1 MKNIHAWTGLL
12 KIRLSLAV
20 TFSAVT
26 GSLLYDNSPGPDILI
41 MIGGVF
47 ILACGA
53 AALNQYTERV
63 HDARMDRTMHRPIP
77 GERIEPGNA
86 LLLAIILLITGL
98 SILLITGFIP
108 AFFGSLAVFLYNF
121 VYTALK
127 QVSWFAVVPG
137 ALVGAIPPLIGFTA
151 AGGQG
156 PDTAIILFSSFM
168 FLWQL
173 PHFWLII
180 LRYRS
185 DYLKAGFKTLP
196 ANIDDRL
203 TKSLV
208 FAWVTVTS
216 ILLALFSVKELVFDR
231 VISMIL
237 IPMNIC
243 FILLFYRF
251 LFRPGENKGVKTAFI
266 LINAFSLA
274 VMLLFIFNT
283 FLA

>member
-1 MKNIHAWTGLL
+1 MKSIDAWAGLL

-20 TFSAVT
+20 TFSSVT
-26 GSLLYDNSPGPDILI
+26 GFLLYNNSPGPDILL
-41 MIGGVF
+41 MIAGVF

-63 HDARMDRTMHRPIP
+63 PDARMDRTMNRPIP
-77 GERIEPGNA
+77 GERIDPGNA
-86 LLLAIILLITGL
+86 LMLSTILLITGL
-98 SILLITGFIP
+98 SILLITGLIP
-108 AFFGSLAVFLYNF
+108 ALLGAFTFLLYNF

-151 AGGQG
+151 AGGRG
-156 PDTAIILFSSFM
+156 PDAVIVLFSSFM

-185 DYLKAGFKTLP
+185 DYQKAGFKTLP
-196 ANIDDRL
+196 ANIDDGL

-208 FAWVTVTS
+208 FVWVTVTS
-216 ILLALFSVKELVFDR
+216 FLLALFSVKELVFAR

-243 FILLFYRF
+243 FILLFYSF
-251 LFRPGENKGVKTAFI
+251 LFRPGEKRGIKTAFI

-274 VMLLFIFNT
+274 VMVLFIFNT